1 MARPKTAQP
10 NHSLR
15 KVAAVVATAVSGMS
29 VYAQAAEQP
38 KQEETITVV
47 AAPAAQESAWGP
59 APTIAAKRSATAT
72 KTDTPIEKTPQSVSV
87 VTRQEM
93 EMRQPTTVKEALSY
107 TPSVFS
113 TRGSSTTYDVV
124 TIRGF
129 TTSTTVNTNQYL
141 DGMKL
146 QGNNYSEVSMD
157 PYFLERVEVMR
168 GPTSVLYGNSN
179 PGGIVSMVSKR
190 PTTEPLKEVQFKMGT
205 DNLWQTGFDFSDAID
220 DAGVWSYRL
229 TGLGRSQDAQQQM
242 AKSTR
247 YAVAPS
253 FSWRPD
259 DKTDFTFLSNFQN
272 DPDAGYYGWLPREG
286 TVVPYYDAN
295 GKAHKLPTD
304 FNEGESDNKISRR
317 QKMVGYSFSHQFDD
331 TFTVRQNLRYA
342 DVHTLYRSVYGNGYV
357 APGYMN
363 RAYVRSD
370 EHLNTFTVDTQLQ
383 SDFATGAVS
392 HTLLTGV
399 DYSRMRNDVDADY
412 GTADPIS
419 MSNPQYG
426 NPNIQVTFPYAVL
439 NRMEQTGLYAQDQ
452 MEWDKWVM
460 TLGGRYDYATTS
472 TLTRATNSLAENHDQ
487 QFSWR
492 GGINYLFDNGISPY
506 FSYSES
512 FEPVSGSNS
521 RGQPFDPSRGKQYEA
536 GVKYVPKDMPVVVTA
551 AVYQLTK
558 DKNLTADPANQAF
571 SIQTGEIRSRGLELE
586 AKAAV
591 NANINVTAAYSY
603 TDAEYTH
610 DTVFNGKRPA
620 EVPRNM
626 ASLWADYTFHETA
639 LSGLTIGAGA
649 RYIGSTVSYY
659 KNDTSTGKK
668 NDAFSVAGYAL
679 MDATVKYD
687 LARFGLPG
695 SSVGVNVNNLF
706 DREYVSS
713 CYSEYACY
721 WGAGRHR
728 HLPFLTT
735 YGRGSPRPLSGY
747 RYAGTDSARRN
758 HLRAGSRHFPCAWPH
773 IAPSA
778 LAHLPDRKSHRP
790 DRP

>member
-1 MARPKTAQP
+1 
-10 NHSLR
+10 
-15 KVAAVVATAVSGMS
+15 MS

-331 TFTVRQNLRYA
+331 TFTVRQNLRY
-342 DVHTLYRSVYGNGYV
+342 
-357 APGYMN
+357 
-363 RAYVRSD
+363 
-370 EHLNTFTVDTQLQ
+370 
-383 SDFATGAVS
+383 
-392 HTLLTGV
+392 
-399 DYSRMRNDVDADY
+399 ADY

-721 WGAGRHR
+721 WGAGRQVVATATFR
-728 HLPFLTT
+728 F
-735 YGRGSPRPLSGY
+735 
-747 RYAGTDSARRN
+747 
-758 HLRAGSRHFPCAWPH
+758 
-773 IAPSA
+773 
-778 LAHLPDRKSHRP
+778 
-790 DRP
+790 